1 MGNCT
6 VGSII
11 YQNAGS
17 EKKAEFAV
25 TLSSSYATGGDSFT
39 AAQIGFAQINKIILE
54 TEKGY
59 FFEADISSDKLSAKI
74 KAYSGGVSSFTPA
87 GTNGTSTVTLAT
99 TVDEVVAVSAGTG
112 TLANI
117 PAIIQNVYAT
127 AATVTGNKVVI
138 PTGTSPATGQVAATM
153 TTGVL
158 TFNIGTDVVTSAKV
172 TYVAKTQTN
181 AAASQTFTGTAATA
195 AAASEVAG
203 GTNLTSTPGAISVTV
218 YGY

>member
-6 VGSII
+6 VGSIV
-11 YQNAGS
+11 YQSAGS

-59 FFEADISSDKLSAKI
+59 FFEADIASDKLSAKI
-74 KAYSGGVSSFTPA
+74 KAYDGGVPSFTPA

-112 TLANI
+112 TLTNI
-117 PAIIQNVYAT
+117 PAIIQNVHALTLVQRYAP
-127 AATVTGNKVVI
+127 VIRPEDNKPKQILSVQQQHLKDFLKYKKDQYDRDH
-138 PTGTSPATGQVAATM
+138 GETSDFKIRDTEI
-153 TTGVL
+153 
-158 TFNIGTDVVTSAKV
+158 FNQSSFIGDD
-172 TYVAKTQTN
+172 Y
-181 AAASQTFTGTAATA
+181 F
-195 AAASEVAG
+195 
-203 GTNLTSTPGAISVTV
+203 
-218 YGY
+218 